1 MAESFLA
8 IDQLHSF
15 NRTPQQGISTLAKIL
30 SRGSII
36 LTPTCYEFTVY
47 IDVSIRLTSMQKFSH
62 YQYFEITPEKTQTHA
77 FLFSLFHNFYDHL
90 LLFGDF
96 WFIWFHS

>member
-8 IDQLHSF
+8 VDKLHSF

-36 LTPTCYEFTVY
+36 LTPISMITCRYLVILGLY
-47 IDVSIRLTSMQKFSH
+47 GS
-62 YQYFEITPEKTQTHA
+62 
-77 FLFSLFHNFYDHL
+77 
-90 LLFGDF
+90 
-96 WFIWFHS
+96 